1 MRACV
6 FKAPGAPLE
15 VVEEPDPQAGRG
27 EIVVRVKNC
36 GICGSDLHA
45 SGANGVKMPLGTI
58 MGHEFSGV
66 IDEIGEGVSGFE
78 RGDPVVVMSY
88 LACGE
93 CDRCRAGES
102 VRCRAMKPV
111 GFGDVAGGYAEK
123 MKTRPGGVF
132 KMPKGMS
139 FRAGATVE
147 PLVVGFHGVR
157 RARFQAGETCVIM
170 GAGAIGLVTLE
181 PLVVGFHGV
190 RRARFQAGET
200 CVIMGAGA
208 IGLVTLLWARFA
220 GARAIVVSEVVAY
233 RRELALK
240 MGADAA
246 VDPRM
251 RNPSAEMARITG
263 AGPDVVFEC
272 IGAPGTL
279 AEAITYAQRDG
290 RVGVLGA
297 SMQDD
302 GFPPGI
308 AMAKQLDVYFS
319 LGIDPGEIET
329 AIAVLASGRISTEAM
344 ITHTVSLDELPRAFA
359 ALAEPVNQAKVMLEF

>member
-139 FRAGATVE
+139 FRAGATV
-147 PLVVGFHGVR
+147 
-157 RARFQAGETCVIM
+157 
-170 GAGAIGLVTLE
+170 E